1 MTCLDQF
8 QDNIEMKGGEEIK
21 AFRMDNNAI
30 RSKPIPD
37 MRTYVG
43 LGSCNCCDRFFV
55 KGDKVFIVEETRLGD
70 TIEALRK
77 ECSYLNDAHKSAFII
92 RSVRQE
98 NYVKVYGSLLV
109 LCRLARKCKEA
120 AELMGDKKHNFWFI
134 PEQTTDEDS
143 IRYLE
148 NLEGDLRS
156 VLTGKVVDRVKVVP
170 PDFLADEYHAL

>member
-1 MTCLDQF
+1 MTCLNQF
-8 QDNIEMKGGEEIK
+8 QDNIEINGEEEIE
-21 AFRMDNNAI
+21 AFRMDNTI

-55 KGDKVFIVEETRLGD
+55 KGDKVFVVEETRLGD

-77 ECSYLNDAHKSAFII
+77 EYSYLNDDHKSALVI
-92 RSVRQE
+92 RSVKQE
-98 NYVKVYGSLLV
+98 NYVKVYGTMLV
-109 LCRLARKCKEA
+109 LCRLARKCREA

-134 PEQTTDEDS
+134 PEQTTDVDF
-143 IRYLE
+143 RVYLE

-156 VLTGKVVDRVKVVP
+156 VLTGKVVDEVEVVW
-170 PDFLADEYHAL
+170 PDDLADKYRAL